1 MRVFCIFSDDRVFH
15 SKSPEMFSAVLK
27 QVGIKGE
34 YVPFKVERDM
44 VGKAV
49 ESIRILN
56 IEGANVTVPYK
67 EMVIPYLDI
76 LSEGANIIGSIN
88 TIVRKGKTLKG
99 YNTNA
104 IGFMDALNSAGFEIT
119 GKRALVFGTGGVA
132 RAVVFILN
140 WLRAESIYIVGR
152 NMGKAQEIAKR
163 LGGEAIE
170 MESIS
175 KRTSVVDLVVNATA
189 VSSPEESSEL
199 AELVHHLSLTD
210 CQMIY
215 DLNYGRAVNF
225 WRQTA
230 RRQNIPFM
238 DGLSALAFQ
247 AKRTFALWTGV
258 QVPAEVFLKTLDVE

>member
-34 YVPFKVERDM
+34 YVPFKVDKDM

-49 ESIRILN
+49 ESIRVLN

-67 EMVIPYLDI
+67 ELVIPYLDI

-104 IGFMDALNSAGFEIT
+104 IGFMDALNSAGFDIT

-140 WLRAESIYIVGR
+140 WLRAESIHIAGR
-152 NMGKAQEIAKR
+152 NMGKALEIGKR
-163 LGGEAIE
+163 LGGETVQMDAIQE
-170 MESIS
+170 
-175 KRTSVVDLVVNATA
+175 RAPAVDLVINATS

-199 AELVHHLSLTD
+199 AELVRNLPLTD

-225 WRQTA
+225 WQETA
-230 RRQNIPFM
+230 QLQKIPFM
-238 DGLSALAFQ
+238 DGLSALAYQ

-258 QVPAEVFLKTLDVE
+258 QVPAEIFLKTLEAE